1 MLHDCG
7 KITTPVHVVDKATK
21 LSGIFDR
28 MALVE
33 ARFDLAAR
41 DAQIA
46 CSGGGRR
53 RAKPRPPLQRAIVP
67 KLAALDADRAFLREA
82 NRGSE
87 RMADEDVARVARDRC
102 AAASRRADGA
112 PQPLL
117 TDDEVANL
125 TIRYGTLNAAERAII
140 NGHVAT
146 TIRMLESLPWPR
158 QLARVP
164 EYAGGHHERVD
175 GKGYPRGLTREQ
187 MSLPARMI
195 AIADVFEALTAGD
208 RPYKRAKT
216 VAESLAILGQMK
228 RSGHVDPDLFDVFLR
243 EGVWLEYA
251 RKFLDPGAD
260 RRSGSGARSREPG
273 GIGSGTD
280 VRPALLLALHDLDH
294 PRADVTDFIDH
305 VAAREVLCTHR
316 IFAGKDLHA
325 GSGCLT
331 YGVGDRRVE
340 LEHADAGAKSHD
352 FDVDVRGAELRLD
365 VMRVVQRQIPFH
377 RFAVAYLN
385 DDLAA
390 RCTLLRLRSGNRGEE
405 NDRHR
410 SDKPAGQFPS
420 AHCISFRLPARK
432 HAAPPAA
439 ARGWKPA
446 FYPRYRR
453 SGSAGAALAWF
464 ERWRARLPQSEP
476 AAVDGCGSTQAAL
489 R

>member
-1 MLHDCG
+1 MMLADAAHRTEEGPLAGFRMSASDRRELWLAAMLHDCG

-46 CSGGGRR
+46 LLEVVAGGEAEAAAASRY
-53 RAKPRPPLQRAIVP
+53 RAE
-67 KLAALDADRAFLREA
+67 LAALDADRAFLREA

-87 RMADEDVARVARDRC
+87 RMADEDVARVRAIGARRIKG
-102 AAASRRADGA
+102 ADGA

-140 NGHVAT
+140 NGHVTT

-158 QLARVP
+158 ALARVP

-175 GKGYPRGLTREQ
+175 GKGYPRGLTRGQ

-251 RKFLDPGAD
+251 RKFLTPEQIDEVDLPRGPG
-260 RRSGSGARSREPG
+260 SP
-273 GIGSGTD
+273 
-280 VRPALLLALHDLDH
+280 
-294 PRADVTDFIDH
+294 
-305 VAAREVLCTHR
+305 VA
-316 IFAGKDLHA
+316 
-325 GSGCLT
+325 
-331 YGVGDRRVE
+331 
-340 LEHADAGAKSHD
+340 
-352 FDVDVRGAELRLD
+352 
-365 VMRVVQRQIPFH
+365 
-377 RFAVAYLN
+377 
-385 DDLAA
+385 
-390 RCTLLRLRSGNRGEE
+390 
-405 NDRHR
+405 
-410 SDKPAGQFPS
+410 
-420 AHCISFRLPARK
+420 
-432 HAAPPAA
+432 
-439 ARGWKPA
+439 
-446 FYPRYRR
+446 
-453 SGSAGAALAWF
+453 
-464 ERWRARLPQSEP
+464 
-476 AAVDGCGSTQAAL
+476 
-489 R
+489 